1 MTKAIKV
8 SNIARDFYEIVKSF
22 EEKQRLNLSD
32 IINVFSTET
41 TKILS
46 KIDEDIEVEYVLNE
60 EDKTLTPLVKTLTV
74 ISDEEA
80 QEFTNNN
87 DHDTRLLMFTT
98 YISLSDAKLINENSE
113 VDDTVAKELDLES
126 LSKVLKNTKF
136 PNLLRTIHSSIQ
148 QGMSIL
154 RKQRVYEIFKNRI
167 GERVRIQYN
176 AKNSDGSWNVQI
188 TEEDTMS
195 TPAYLPS
202 NLISSKANIKV
213 GQYGHATIINV
224 EEEAR
229 LSQVQVS
236 VDSKENV
243 EQALK
248 VSIPEL
254 NEDLIEIVDSVRQ
267 PGERT
272 KVAFKPGI
280 NANSDFDVFGAI
292 IGPNGQRITGVNEVI
307 GEKIDVILYDED
319 PKKFII
325 NAMSPARVID
335 VVEKSNNNENAMR
348 NSYWVIVSK
357 DALTP
362 AIGRRGVNVSLASSL
377 TNCNLDII
385 SDVDAKAQ
393 GIVFNN
399 SKAFEVKTSTA
410 TRKNTRPARRAN
422 AFDVS
427 KINISADSFDDDVMS
442 FTEQEFKDIDTSDFG
457 LEFEELFKQHQQNT
471 EKTVEESFTLD
482 DAVNSFVAENDK
494 ATQIKDD
501 FEDYRRVKEVM
512 ENFKTDDDL
521 SKYGLD
527 DFDLSEFDD
536 EDWDE

>member
-1 MTKAIKV
+1 MSKTIKN
-8 SNIARDFYEIVKSF
+8 SNIAKDFYEIVKSF
-22 EEKQRLNLSD
+22 EFKQRLNLND
-32 IINVFSTET
+32 IINVFSAET

-46 KIDEDIEVEYVLNE
+46 KIDEDIQVEYILNE
-60 EDKTLTPLVKTLTV
+60 DDKTLTPLVTTLSV

-80 QEFTNNN
+80 LELTNNI
-87 DHDTRLLMFTT
+87 DHDARLLMFTT
-98 YISLSDAKLINENSE
+98 HISLSDARLIQSDCQ
-113 VDDTVAKELDLES
+113 VDDVVAKELNLEEF
-126 LSKVLKNTKF
+126 SKVLKNTKF

-148 QGMSIL
+148 QGMSVL

-188 TEEDTMS
+188 TEEDAMS

-202 NLISSKANIKV
+202 NLVSSKANIKV

-243 EQALK
+243 EQALR

-254 NEDLIEIVDSVRQ
+254 NEGLIDIVNAVRQ

-272 KVAFKPGI
+272 KVAFKAGA
-280 NANSDFDVFGAI
+280 NAPTDFDVFGAI

-307 GEKIDVILYDED
+307 GEKIDVILYDD
-319 PKKFII
+319 NLRKYIA

-335 VVEKSNNNENAMR
+335 VVEKTNNEQNAVK
-348 NSYWVIVSK
+348 NSFWVIVAKES
-357 DALTP
+357 LTP

-385 SDVDAKAQ
+385 SDVEASAQ
-393 GIVFNN
+393 GIIFNN
-399 SKAFEVKTSTA
+399 IKSNDVKTFVRRNTRA
-410 TRKNTRPARRAN
+410 TRRPN

-427 KINISADSFDDDVMS
+427 KINITADSFDDDVMS

-457 LEFEELFKQHQQNT
+457 LEFEELFKQHQQNN
-471 EKTVEESFTLD
+471 EQIVEDKFTLD
-482 DAVNSFVAENDK
+482 DAINSFAAENDK
-494 ATQIKDD
+494 VNQIKDD
-501 FEDYRRVKEVM
+501 FEDYKRVKEVM
-512 ENFKTDDDL
+512 ENFKTDEDL

-536 EDWDE
+536 EDWEE